1 MPPIVEIEQL
11 TKDYEVG
18 FWRKR
23 KVRALDGLS
32 LHVNE
37 GEIFGFL
44 GANGAGKTTTLKLL
58 MRLMFPTSGK
68 ARILGHDIAD
78 LAMHSQIG
86 YLPENPYFYDYLTA
100 REFLDYCGQ
109 LFGSA
114 KPARKQ
120 RTAELLDRVRL
131 DTKSWDVQL
140 RKFSK
145 GMLQRVGLAQA
156 LVNDP
161 AIVFLDEPMSGL
173 DPVGRREVRDLIASL
188 RQEGKTVFMNSH
200 ILSDIEVLCDRVAI
214 LKRGKLSRVGP
225 LDELRRGVGETDRV
239 EIIATG
245 TDAEP
250 LLLLLPDAEKY
261 QVSATASGVRIELAD
276 ERHVDEAI
284 AALRRVGGKLV
295 SVQPVRQS
303 LEDLFVE
310 TPAEPAAASEIT

>member
-1 MPPIVEIEQL
+1 MPAIVEIEQL

-18 FWRKR
+18 FWRKK

-32 LHVNE
+32 LQVNE

-58 MRLMFPTSGK
+58 MRLMFPTSGN
-68 ARILGHDIAD
+68 ARILGRDISD
-78 LAMHSQIG
+78 LTMHNQIG

-109 LFGSA
+109 LFGIPVA
-114 KPARKQ
+114 KRKEK
-120 RTAELLDRVRL
+120 TANLLTRVNL
-131 DTKSWDVQL
+131 DPKSWNVQL

-161 AIVFLDEPMSGL
+161 VIVFLDEPMSGL
-173 DPVGRREVRDLIASL
+173 DPVGRREVRDLIAGL

-214 LKRGKLSRVGP
+214 LKRGKLAHVGQ
-225 LDELRRGVGETDRV
+225 LDELRRGINGSADDRLEV
-239 EIIATG
+239 VVTG
-245 TDAEP
+245 TDAEALAAQLTSKKDFQITTTP
-250 LLLLLPDAEKY
+250 SGLRVEVPDQE
-261 QVSATASGVRIELAD
+261 Q
-276 ERHVDEAI
+276 VDEVI
-284 AALRRVGGKLV
+284 TALRRAGGKLV

-303 LEDLFVE
+303 LEDLFVDPQPE
-310 TPAEPAAASEIT
+310 TPLQS